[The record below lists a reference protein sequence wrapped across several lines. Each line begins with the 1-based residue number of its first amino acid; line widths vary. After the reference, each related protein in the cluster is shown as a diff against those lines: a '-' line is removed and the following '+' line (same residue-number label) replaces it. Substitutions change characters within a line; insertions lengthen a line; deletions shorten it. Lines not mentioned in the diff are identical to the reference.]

1 MRIETREILAHMV
14 EEHRDPNLGV
24 LRDVLH
30 NDQVAP
36 LERDLALVIQ
46 GVRRCGKSTLLRQ
59 IAAREDIVDRS
70 IFINFED
77 PRFSDRLDYRLLDEV
92 VEFHEG
98 RSKRNRYFF
107 LDEIQNVAGWEKWL
121 HIQLERKQRFFVITG
136 SNYNLLGG
144 ELSSALTGR
153 HISLELF
160 PFSFA
165 EFRRAKP
172 RGTFH
177 DYLERGGF
185 PRPLMSAG
193 GEALLREYF
202 IDIIERDVRRH
213 VSARSTVPLAQIAK
227 ATFEAM
233 GSELSLR
240 NLAASFATTADTVKT
255 YITAFEL
262 AYLAVSCPFFTFSER
277 KSQVRPRKYYP
288 IDLGLRNVIVSTP
301 GRDLGKKLECA
312 VLHHLRRSF
321 RSVCYWR
328 GRGEVDFVVQTPR
341 GLLPIQVSH
350 GDEKTRHIA
359 AVEEFAR
366 EHPGTLAPKFIDEA
380 RAEKLF
386 LGKVSLDQV

>member
-1 MRIETREILAHMV
+1 MV
-14 EEHRDPNLGV
+14 
-24 LRDVLH
+24 
-30 NDQVAP
+30 A
-36 LERDLALVIQ
+36 
-46 GVRRCGKSTLLRQ
+46 
-59 IAAREDIVDRS
+59 
-70 IFINFED
+70 
-77 PRFSDRLDYRLLDEV
+77 
-92 VEFHEG
+92 FHEG
-98 RSKRNRYFF
+98 RSKRNQYYF

-144 ELSSALTGR
+144 NLASALTGR

-172 RGTFH
+172 RGTFQ
-177 DYLERGGF
+177 DYLRRGGF
-185 PRPLMSAG
+185 PRPLTAPD

-233 GSELSLR
+233 GSEVSLR
-240 NLAASFATTADTVKT
+240 NLATAFATTADTVKT
-255 YITAFEL
+255 YIVAFEL

-288 IDLGLRNVIVSTP
+288 IDLGLRNAIVSTP
-301 GRDLGKKLECA
+301 GRDQGKKLECA
-312 VLHHLRRSF
+312 VLHHLRRNF
-321 RSVCYWR
+321 RTVYYWR
-328 GRGEVDFVVQTPR
+328 GRGEVDFVVQTPQ

-350 GDEKTRHIA
+350 ADTKTRHLA

-380 RAEKLF
+380 RAEKLL